1 MYKPNATYRI
11 QFHKDF
17 KFSDLLPLIPYFEQL
32 GISTIYASPIF
43 KALPGS
49 THGYD
54 ITDPHQ
60 VNPEIGTED
69 ELIELSKKLK
79 EKGIG
84 WVQDIVPNHMS
95 FIPENLWL
103 IDVLEKG
110 ESSKFYNFFD
120 IGFGNNLEGQR
131 LMVPF
136 LGEELSSALRE
147 NKLKLHNVDDK
158 LHLDYQG
165 QLWPINQKGKDL
177 ILDALDDT
185 QADELNSKLEKLST
199 NHQFL
204 QQILDVQYYRL
215 CCYNETSSQINYRRF
230 FTVNSLI
237 CMNMDDEQVFETYHS
252 YINQLV
258 RKGIFQGLRI
268 DHVDGLADP
277 ETYLQRLRNLVGND
291 IYIVV
296 EKILEKDET
305 FETRWPVQGTTGYEF
320 LSLANNLLTTRKTES
335 DFDAIY
341 LEQIGKELDVKQ
353 LAYEKK
359 KEILFGHMLG
369 ELAHLVEL
377 FKELE
382 LIDQENLQT
391 LDEHELKNAIAE
403 FLILCPVYRL
413 YINKAPI
420 GEQDFNVLSD
430 IIDQVISN
438 QDNEKAGAILRE
450 VLGYLKSDNPKSA
463 DAVTFFKRCM
473 QFSGPLMA
481 KGIEDT
487 LMYTYN
493 RFAAHNEVGDAP
505 DAFGISVADFHQAM
519 MERQETLPMSL
530 NASAT
535 HDTKRG
541 EDTRARLNVL
551 SDLPNEFNE
560 LVGQLSDYLLENKS
574 YKIHPNDAFLLF
586 QAMVGV
592 METDDEDLENRLSGF
607 VEKALR
613 ESKKRTSWDDPAEDY
628 EQQARAFTLAMLDE
642 NHESNQVLKDFIHKI
657 EPFAVLNSLVQQLLK
672 FTCPGVPDIY
682 QGTELWDFSLVDPDN
697 RRPVD
702 YQKRQQ
708 YLEELQSGFDLAELW
723 NERKSGKIKLWLIT
737 QLLQLRTSNK
747 VLFEQGEYIP
757 LATKGSYCEHIVA
770 YAKRKG
776 NKWLIFAAGL
786 GMGTLCKG
794 DVAKLNNFDWKD
806 TAIVLPKETG
816 LGWKNCLDEK
826 KNVQFSSSFEIAV
839 SSIFGNLPLAIIES
853 GSSTNQ
859 RGSGILMPIFS
870 LPSKTGI
877 GDMGKEAYRFVD
889 FLNESRQ
896 KYWQLLPLNPVT
908 VNQFYSPYSA
918 TSAMAG
924 NTLLIDL
931 DWLIKKGW
939 LSEQDLGNATI
950 SSSRKVDYEIA
961 EQHKVELLHHAYKNY
976 QLNDGGLSVSYQ
988 SFCAQNKSWLDDFA
1002 VYQSLKEKYTQLPW
1016 NQWDEEFKTKDKTA
1030 LKQYAIDQQ
1039 AELEEIKWQQFIFEE
1054 QWKELRAHANDLGI
1068 KLIGDLPFYV
1078 GFDSADVWANPHLFK
1093 LDENSEMT
1101 VVAGVPPDMLSEDGQ
1116 LWGMPIFNW
1125 DESEVEVYHW
1135 WKQRIAKNMELFD
1148 LLRIDHFRAIH
1159 SYWEVPAD
1167 AKSAKEGKWING
1179 PGAGFLT
1186 SICNEFGRQKFL
1198 VEDLGGDM
1206 EGPIALR
1213 DEFGLAGMK
1222 VLQFAFGADMP
1233 YALHQAHQFTSDNFV
1248 AYLGTHDNNTSKGWF
1263 AQDLSE
1269 EDKKRLVANLGQ
1281 EINEENVNRLMIKF
1295 LLSTTA
1301 KIAIIQMQ
1309 DVLSLGADSR
1319 MNVPGTI
1326 SNNWEWMMKNWPKDE
1341 AIDFLATHA
1350 WMYGRI

>member
-1 MYKPNATYRI
+1 MYKPSATYRI

-17 KFSDLLPLIPYFEQL
+17 KFANLLSLIPYFEQL

-43 KALPGS
+43 KAMPGS

-54 ITDPHQ
+54 VIDPHQ
-60 VNPEIGTED
+60 INPEIGTEE
-69 ELIELSKKLK
+69 ELMELSQKLK

-103 IDVLEKG
+103 MDVLEKG
-110 ESSKFYNFFD
+110 ESSKLYHFFD
-120 IGFGNNLEGQR
+120 IGFVNKLSDQR

-147 NKLKLHNVDDK
+147 NKLVLHKVDDK
-158 LHLDYQG
+158 LHIDYQG

-177 ILDALDDT
+177 IFDALDDT
-185 QADELNSKLEKLST
+185 QGDELDFKLEQLSS

-204 QQILDVQYYRL
+204 QHVLDVQYYRL

-237 CMNMDDEQVFETYHS
+237 CMNMGDEQVFETYHS
-252 YINQLV
+252 YINKLV
-258 RKGIFQGLRI
+258 QKGIFQGLRI

-277 ETYLQRLRNLVGND
+277 ETYLARLRNLVGD
-291 IYIVV
+291 EVYIVV
-296 EKILEKDET
+296 EKILEKEEA
-305 FETRWPVQGTTGYEF
+305 FETDWSVQGTTGYEF
-320 LSLANNLLTTRKTES
+320 LSLANNLLTTRKNES
-335 DFDAIY
+335 DFDEIY
-341 LEQIGKELDVKQ
+341 QEQIGKELDVKQ
-353 LAYEKK
+353 LAYQKK
-359 KEILFGHMLG
+359 KEILYGHMLG

-377 FKELE
+377 FKELQFV
-382 LIDQENLQT
+382 DQQKLNE
-391 LDEHELKNAIAE
+391 DELKDAIAE
-403 FLILCPVYRL
+403 FLILCPVYRF
-413 YINKAPI
+413 YINTAPI
-420 GEQDFNVLSD
+420 SEQDFNVLSD
-430 IIDQVISN
+430 IIDQVISH
-438 QDNEKAGAILRE
+438 QGNEKAGKLLLEAFNF
-450 VLGYLKSDNPKSA
+450 LKTNHSKSA

-505 DAFGISVADFHQAM
+505 DAFGISIADFHKAM
-519 MERQETLPMSL
+519 IERQKKLPLSL

-560 LVGQLSDYLLENKS
+560 LVSQLSEHLSGNKS
-574 YKIHPNDAFLLF
+574 YQIHPNDSFLLF

-592 METDDEDLENRLSGF
+592 METDDDEYLENRLSGF

-628 EQQARAFTLAMLDE
+628 ERQARDFTLAMLDE
-642 NHESNQVLKDFIHKI
+642 NQESNQLLKDFIHKI
-657 EPFAVLNSLVQQLLK
+657 EPFAVVNSLVQQLLK
-672 FTCPGVPDIY
+672 FTCPGIPDIY

-708 YLEELQSGFDLAELW
+708 YLKELQVEIDLAELW
-723 NERKSGKIKLWLIT
+723 TERKTGQIKLWLII
-737 QLLQLRTSNK
+737 QLLQLRKANK
-747 VLFEQGEYIP
+747 LLFEQGEYLP
-757 LATKGSYCEHIVA
+757 LATQGTFSENVIA
-770 YAKRKG
+770 FAKRH
-776 NKWLIFAAGL
+776 NDKWLIFAAGL
-786 GMGTLCKG
+786 GMGSLCEG
-794 DVAKLNNFDWKD
+794 DVQKLHNFDWKD
-806 TAIVLPKETG
+806 TTIVLPKETG
-816 LGWKNCLDEK
+816 LGWKNCLDET
-826 KNVQFSSSFEIAV
+826 KNIQFSSPFELAV
-839 SSIFGNLPLAIIES
+839 SSLFGNLPLAILE
-853 GSSTNQ
+853 SSTSNNQ

-877 GDMGKEAYRFVD
+877 GDMGKEAFRFID

-908 VNQFYSPYSA
+908 ANQFYSPYSA

-931 DWLIKKGW
+931 NWLLKKGW
-939 LSEQDLGNATI
+939 LAQQDLTNAII
-950 SSSRKVDYEIA
+950 SSTHKVDYKIA
-961 EQHKVELLHHAYKNY
+961 EQHKVKLLHQAYQNY
-976 QLNDGGLSVSYQ
+976 QINDEGLSAEYQ

-1002 VYQSLKEKYTQLPW
+1002 IYQSLKQKYNDLPW
-1016 NQWDEEFKTKDKTA
+1016 NQWDEEFKTREIIA
-1030 LKQYAIDQQ
+1030 LKQYANDQQ

-1054 QWKELRAHANDLGI
+1054 QWKELRAYSNNLGI
-1068 KLIGDLPFYV
+1068 KFIGDLPFYV
-1078 GFDSADVWANPHLFK
+1078 GFDSADVWSNPDLFK
-1093 LDENSEMT
+1093 LDENLEMT

-1125 DESEVEVYHW
+1125 NESEVEVYHW

-1159 SYWEVPAD
+1159 SYWEVSANS
-1167 AKSAKEGKWING
+1167 KSAKDGKWIKG
-1179 PGAGFLT
+1179 PGAGFLS
-1186 SICNEFGRQKFL
+1186 SICNEFGHSKFL

-1248 AYLGTHDNNTSKGWF
+1248 VYVGTHDNNTAKGWF
-1263 AQDLSE
+1263 DQDLSE
-1269 EDKKRLVANLGQ
+1269 ADIKRLEAYLGQ
-1281 EINEENVNRLMIKF
+1281 KVNEENVNSLMIKF

-1309 DVLSLGADSR
+1309 DVLGLAADSR
-1319 MNVPGTI
+1319 MNVPGTTT
-1326 SNNWEWMMKNWPKDE
+1326 NNWEWMMEKWPKDE
-1341 AIDFLATHA
+1341 AIDFLATQT

>member
-1 MYKPNATYRI
+1 MYKPSATYRI

-17 KFSDLLPLIPYFEQL
+17 RFSDLLSLIPYFEQL

-54 ITDPHQ
+54 VTDPHQ
-60 VNPEIGTED
+60 INPEIGNEA
-69 ELIELSKKLK
+69 ELLELSQKLK

-84 WVQDIVPNHMS
+84 WIQDIVPNHMS
-95 FIPENLWL
+95 FVPENLWL
-103 IDVLEKG
+103 MDVLEKG
-110 ESSKFYNFFD
+110 KNSAFYNFFD
-120 IGFGNNLEGQR
+120 ICFVNTLEDQR

-147 NKLKLHNVDDK
+147 NKLRLHHVDDK
-158 LHLDYQG
+158 LHIDYQG
-165 QLWPINQKGKDL
+165 QLWPIHQNGKDL
-177 ILDALDDT
+177 ILDALEGT
-185 QADELNSKLEKLST
+185 QGNEFNLKLEQLSSD
-199 NHQFL
+199 HQFL

-215 CCYNETSSQINYRRF
+215 CCYNETSSKINYRRF

-258 RKGIFQGLRI
+258 QKGVFQGLRI

-277 ETYLQRLRNLVGND
+277 ETYLQRLRNLVGDD

-296 EKILEKDET
+296 EKILEKDEA

-320 LSLANNLLTTRKTES
+320 LSLANNLLTTRRTES

-341 LEQIGKELDVKQ
+341 HEQIGKELDVKH

-391 LDEHELKNAIAE
+391 LDEDELKNAIAE

-413 YINKAPI
+413 YINKAQI
-420 GEQDFNVLSD
+420 GEEDFNILSE
-430 IIDQVISN
+430 IITQVIAK
-438 QDNEKAGAILRE
+438 QEDEKAGGILLE
-450 VLGYLKSDNPKSA
+450 LLGYLKSENPKSA

-560 LVGQLSDYLLENKS
+560 LVGQLSEYLLENKS

-613 ESKKRTSWDDPAEDY
+613 ETKKRTSWDEPAEDY

-642 NHESNQVLKDFIHKI
+642 NHESNQILKDFIHKI
-657 EPFAVLNSLVQQLLK
+657 EPFAVINSLVQQLLK

-682 QGTELWDFSLVDPDN
+682 QGSELWDFSLVDPDN

-757 LATKGSYCEHIVA
+757 LATKGSYSEHIVA

-776 NKWLIFAAGL
+776 DKWLIFVAGL

-816 LGWKNCLDEK
+816 LGWKNCLDK
-826 KNVQFSSSFEIAV
+826 TKDAQFSSPFEIAV
-839 SSIFGNLPLAIIES
+839 SSLFGNLPLAIIES
-853 GSSTNQ
+853 GSSANQ

-870 LPSKTGI
+870 LPNKTGI

-908 VNQFYSPYSA
+908 ANQFYSPYSA

-950 SSSRKVDYEIA
+950 SSSHKVDYEIA
-961 EQHKVELLHHAYKNY
+961 EQHKVELLHEAYKNY
-976 QLNDGGLSVSYQ
+976 QLNDRGLLAAYQ
-988 SFCAQNKSWLDDFA
+988 SFCAQNRSFLDDFA
-1002 VYQSLKEKYTQLPW
+1002 VYQSLKQKYNQLPW
-1016 NQWDEEFKTKDKTA
+1016 NQWDEKFKVREKIA

-1054 QWKELRAHANDLGI
+1054 QWKELRAHANDLGL

-1213 DEFGLAGMK
+1213 DEFDLAGMK

-1248 AYLGTHDNNTSKGWF
+1248 VYLGTHDNNTAKGWF

-1269 EDKKRLVANLGQ
+1269 EDKKRLVAYLGQ
-1281 EINEENVNRLMIKF
+1281 EINEGNVNRLMIKF

-1319 MNVPGTI
+1319 MNVPGTTT
-1326 SNNWEWMMKNWPKDE
+1326 NNWEWMMENWPKDE
-1341 AIDFLATHA
+1341 AIDFLATQS

>member
-1 MYKPNATYRI
+1 MYKPSATYRI

-17 KFSDLLPLIPYFEQL
+17 KFADLLALIPYFEEL

-54 ITDPHQ
+54 VTDPHQ
-60 VNPEIGTED
+60 INPEIGTEE
-69 ELIELSKKLK
+69 ELMELSQKLK

-95 FIPENLWL
+95 FVTENLWL
-103 IDVLEKG
+103 MDVLEKG
-110 ESSKFYNFFD
+110 QSSAFYNFFD
-120 IGFGNNLEGQR
+120 IGFVNKLSDKR

-136 LGEELSSALRE
+136 LGEDLSSALRE
-147 NKLKLHNVDDK
+147 NKLVLHKVDDK
-158 LHLDYQG
+158 LHIDYQG
-165 QLWPINQKGKDL
+165 QLWPINQKGNDL
-177 ILDALDDT
+177 ITNALENT
-185 QADELNSKLEKLST
+185 HGDELNYKLEQLSAK
-199 NHQFL
+199 HQFM
-204 QQILDVQYYRL
+204 QQILDLQYYRL

-237 CMNMDDEQVFETYHS
+237 CMNMGDEQVFETYHS
-252 YINQLV
+252 YINKLV
-258 RKGIFQGLRI
+258 QKGIFKGLRI

-277 ETYLQRLRNLVGND
+277 ETYLKRLRNLVGD
-291 IYIVV
+291 EVYIVV
-296 EKILEKDET
+296 EKILEKEEA
-305 FETRWPVQGTTGYEF
+305 FETDWSVQGTTGYEF
-320 LSLANNLLTTRKTES
+320 LSLANNLLTTRKNES
-335 DFDAIY
+335 DFDEIY
-341 LEQIGKELDVKQ
+341 HEQIGKELDVKQ

-359 KEILFGHMLG
+359 KEILYGHMLG

-377 FKELE
+377 FKELQFV
-382 LIDQENLQT
+382 DQEKLNE
-391 LDEHELKNAIAE
+391 DELKDAIAE
-403 FLILCPVYRL
+403 FLILCPVYRF
-413 YINKAPI
+413 YINTAPI
-420 GEQDFNVLSD
+420 SEQDFNVLSD
-430 IIDQVISN
+430 IIDQVISHHG
-438 QDNEKAGAILRE
+438 NEKAGGLLLEAFNF
-450 VLGYLKSDNPKSA
+450 LKCDNPKSA
-463 DAVTFFKRCM
+463 DALTFFKRCM

-505 DAFGISVADFHQAM
+505 DAFGISIADFHKAM
-519 MERQETLPMSL
+519 VERQEKLPLSL

-560 LVGQLSDYLLENKS
+560 LVNQLSEHLLANKS

-592 METDDEDLENRLSGF
+592 IETGDDEDLENRLSGF

-613 ESKKRTSWDDPAEDY
+613 ESKKRTSWDDPTEDY
-628 EQQARAFTLAMLDE
+628 EQQARDFTLAMLDE
-642 NHESNQVLKDFIHKI
+642 NHESNQLLKDFIHKI
-657 EPFAVLNSLVQQLLK
+657 EPFAVVNSLVQQLLK
-672 FTCPGVPDIY
+672 FTCPGIPDIY

-708 YLEELQSGFDLAELW
+708 YLKELQNEVDLAQLW
-723 NERKSGKIKLWLIT
+723 AERKSGKIKLWLIT
-737 QLLQLRTSNK
+737 QLLQLRKANK
-747 VLFEQGEYIP
+747 LLFEQGEYIP
-757 LATKGSYCEHIVA
+757 LATQGTFSEHVIA
-770 YAKRKG
+770 FAKRQED
-776 NKWLIFAAGL
+776 KWLIFAAGL
-786 GMGTLCKG
+786 GLGSLCEG
-794 DVAKLNNFDWKD
+794 EVEKLHNFDWKD
-806 TAIVLPKETG
+806 TVIVLPKETG
-816 LGWKNCLDEK
+816 LGWKNCLDEHK
-826 KNVQFSSSFEIAV
+826 DVQFSSPFELAV
-839 SSIFGNLPLAIIES
+839 SSLFGILPMAIVE
-853 GSSTNQ
+853 SSTSNNQ

-877 GDMGKEAYRFVD
+877 GDMGNEAFRFID
-889 FLNESRQ
+889 FLNVSRQ

-908 VNQFYSPYSA
+908 ANQFYSPYSA

-931 DWLIKKGW
+931 NWLLKKGW
-939 LSEQDLGNATI
+939 LAEQDLTNAII
-950 SSSRKVDYEIA
+950 SPTHKVDYETA
-961 EQHKVELLHHAYKNY
+961 EQHKQELLHQAYKNY
-976 QLNDGGLSVSYQ
+976 QINDAGLSAPYQ

-1002 VYQSLKEKYTQLPW
+1002 VYQSLKQKYNQLPW
-1016 NQWDEEFKTKDKTA
+1016 NQWDEKFKTRQTIA

-1054 QWKELRAHANDLGI
+1054 QWKELRTYANNLGI
-1068 KLIGDLPFYV
+1068 KFIGDLPFYV
-1078 GFDSADVWANPHLFK
+1078 GFDSADVWSNPDLFK
-1093 LDENSEMT
+1093 LDENLEMT

-1125 DESEVEVYHW
+1125 GESEVEVYHW

-1159 SYWEVPAD
+1159 SYWEVPANS
-1167 AKSAKEGKWING
+1167 KSAKDGKWIDG
-1179 PGAGFLT
+1179 PGAGFLS
-1186 SICNEFGRQKFL
+1186 SICNEFGRPKFL

-1248 AYLGTHDNNTSKGWF
+1248 VYVGTHDNNTAKGWF
-1263 AQDLSE
+1263 DQDLSE
-1269 EDKKRLVANLGQ
+1269 ADIKRLEAYLGQ
-1281 EINEENVNRLMIKF
+1281 KVNEENVNSLMIKF

-1309 DVLSLGADSR
+1309 DVLGLAADSR
-1319 MNVPGTI
+1319 MNVPGTTT
-1326 SNNWEWMMKNWPKDE
+1326 NNWQWMMENWTKDE
-1341 AIDFLATHA
+1341 AIDFLATQT